1 MPILPTEAVN
11 DNNKLENALSAAFDL
26 LRNAVDASIPRDA
39 SFADREAQTLRL
51 GNELMRRSLQTDLE
65 LLVQSHGEGPL
76 RIGERLY
83 AQHLEGIV
91 SYASLV
97 GALPIQRATYR
108 EVGIRNGPTLVSLEL
123 AAGLM
128 ERVTPALAHRILLG
142 HGDTNSRRLTR
153 ELAASFRDVPSRS
166 TLAKSGHRLGA
177 ALAEDAVEIERIVR
191 EDEVLPAGTHA
202 IAIGLDRTSTPMR
215 ELLADAERPDKT
227 PKHIRERPF
236 PYEVNYRMA
245 YVGTVV
251 FVDSNHRVLRTVRY
265 GATAE
270 DGPDELVQ
278 RMMSDIRRA
287 REQRRNLQLLVIQDA
302 AKEMWHLTTAA
313 LEAEPSLRTWYELI
327 DHYHALEHFAEIAA
341 AMEVDT
347 KAKLDEWKCMLRQD
361 DDAIDAIRQEVARE
375 AAEPYLPCYRI
386 VLEEGLVY
394 LDNNHE
400 RLHYANLRD
409 AGLPIGSGPTEGAW
423 KSLITIRCKRSGQ
436 SWLTTGL
443 RTVIAARTQ
452 LLNDRLPQ
460 AVALL
465 RQRHYT
471 AEIKRAA

>member
-1 MPILPTEAVN
+1 MPILPTAAVN
-11 DNNKLENALSAAFDL
+11 DNPNVQEALSAAFEL
-26 LRNAVDASIPRDA
+26 LRRAVDASIAAGA

-51 GNELMRRSLQTDLE
+51 GNELMRRSLQADLE
-65 LLVQSHGEGPL
+65 DLVRSHGDGPL
-76 RIGERLY
+76 RIRGKVY
-83 AQHLEGIV
+83 ARHLDGTV

-97 GALPIQRATYR
+97 GALPIRRATYR
-108 EVGIRNGPTLVSLEL
+108 EVGIRNGPTVVPLEL

-128 ERVTPALAHRILLG
+128 ERATPALAHRVSLG

-153 ELAASFRDVPSRS
+153 ELEASLRDVPSRS
-166 TLAKSGHRLGA
+166 TLEKVGRRLGS

-191 EDEVLPAGTHA
+191 ENEVLPPGTHA

-215 ELLADAERPDKT
+215 ELLPDAKRPDKT
-227 PKHIRERPF
+227 PKHVRERPL

-245 YVGTVV
+245 YIGTVA
-251 FVDSNHRVLRTVRY
+251 FVDSSHRVLRTVRY

-270 DGPDELVQ
+270 DGPEELLH
-278 RMMSDIRRA
+278 RMMSDVLRA
-287 REQRRNLQLLVIQDA
+287 RAQRRNLQLLVIQDA

-313 LEAEPSLRTWYELI
+313 LDAQPSLRTWYEVI
-327 DHYHALEHFAEIAA
+327 DHYHAVEHLAEIAA
-341 AMEVDT
+341 AMDVDA
-347 KAKLDEWKCMLRQD
+347 KAKLDEWKWTLRQD
-361 DDAIDAIRQEVARE
+361 DDAIDAIREEVARE
-375 AAEPYLPCYRI
+375 AAKPYLPCYRI

-394 LDNNHE
+394 LNNNHE

-409 AGLPIGSGPTEGAW
+409 AGLPIGSGPTEGAC

-465 RQRHYT
+465 RQRRYT
-471 AEIKRAA
+471 ADIRCAA